1 MSIVA
6 AVDLDTSITE
16 FFQNGSPITIET
28 NDLYLRS
35 IKETDLEFMQNLYT
49 DPVTMRLYT
58 DNEKRYENLGEAT
71 WKEEQMKAAKGR
83 VDIFVKRWTVDGIPF
98 SGFLISKKDD
108 ERAIGFIVPGFGD
121 KPGQLE
127 TAFAITAGEQGKGY
141 GSQAVHA
148 IVQRYIPA
156 LIANHYRIYERPLL
170 VDNENNTI
178 KTGHPVT
185 EMVATARLDN
195 KASIRVQE
203 KAGMVEVDKNLNK
216 WDQMRGIYSIKY
228 ANPPL
233 KV

>member
-16 FFQNGSPITIET
+16 FFQHGSPITIET

-58 DNEKRYENLGEAT
+58 DNEKRYENLGEAV

-83 VDIFVKRWTVDGIPF
+83 VDVFVKRWTVDRLPF

-121 KPGQLE
+121 NPGQLE

-156 LIANHYRIYERPLL
+156 LIANHYAIYGKPLL

-195 KASIRVQE
+195 IASIRVQE
-203 KAGMVEVDKNLNK
+203 KAGMVKINENPNK
-216 WDQMRGIYSIKY
+216 WGQVRGIYSIKY
-228 ANPPL
+228 TNPPV